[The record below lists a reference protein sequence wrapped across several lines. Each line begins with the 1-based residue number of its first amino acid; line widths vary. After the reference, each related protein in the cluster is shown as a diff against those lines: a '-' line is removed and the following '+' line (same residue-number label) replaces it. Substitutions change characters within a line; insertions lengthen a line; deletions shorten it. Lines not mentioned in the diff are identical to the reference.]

1 MKEPLSAIIL
11 VHGIGDQLQRS
22 TLNSFSRLFRRSA
35 TSQDYSQTV
44 RTLHPNSEHEFAYY
58 SERAEIN
65 RTPVLVAEMFWSDLS
80 TIRSGFLANLRNF
93 WRLAADAPDI
103 IYASLG
109 PAVMH
114 DKLRDYHS
122 LRVLRCLVCLAF
134 WTIYFPIVAY
144 NVAYAALFLW
154 LFVFRTLNSVIDDSR
169 IELTSPADLTF
180 AAGSILSLA
189 AILWLLR
196 RNALPTVK
204 PLMLWIGA
212 AIVVMAVISSS
223 NILIPQIATATG
235 TSLQTLST
243 LMGFSQ
249 AMTYQDYSAMMRPLG
264 ALWFIPVGVE
274 FIYLLSLPLLLLFF
288 RQRWRG
294 LLLGHATMFLTV
306 RLWLIVITTAW
317 LIIFSATLDADRMG
331 KVVNEILQ
339 SGRYISLIWLDIIVI
354 AMAFAF
360 SYARYALRSRIRRAK
375 ADSITYARL
384 IVPTAV
390 LMLPVGLS
398 CLLPS
403 AMFVC
408 DCGSHPNSCSISP
421 CRVMTEAT
429 KFILENA
436 ALILLVGG
444 VIIQNARGG
453 FKVVSDIVNY
463 FKTAPAHTRSNPIAG
478 LALAHAYDPRSDSS
492 FGGRLRSRFLT
503 VCKDL
508 TTTGGRIDRLYV
520 VAHSLGTII
529 ALDALRSAKVAA
541 ALPGIEFNLYT
552 MGSPYKNVFNF
563 YFPHMFPT
571 IGRSQLPSVT
581 ALTNIYRENDYV
593 GTQLSDGVGFV
604 TERRK
609 GPKGHF
615 GYFEDPDVVWELFR
629 YG

>member
-1 MKEPLSAIIL
+1 
-11 VHGIGDQLQRS
+11 
-22 TLNSFSRLFRRSA
+22 
-35 TSQDYSQTV
+35 
-44 RTLHPNSEHEFAYY
+44 
-58 SERAEIN
+58 
-65 RTPVLVAEMFWSDLS
+65 
-80 TIRSGFLANLRNF
+80 
-93 WRLAADAPDI
+93 
-103 IYASLG
+103 
-109 PAVMH
+109 MH

-204 PLMLWIGA
+204 PLILWIGA
-212 AIVVMAVISSS
+212 AMVAMAVLSSS
-223 NILIPQIATATG
+223 NILIPHIATATG
-235 TSLQTLST
+235 TSLQTLAT

-274 FIYLLSLPLLLLFF
+274 FIYLLSLPLLVLFF

-317 LIIFSATLDADRMG
+317 LMIFSATLDADRMA

-339 SGRYISLIWLDIIVI
+339 SGRYISLIWLDIVLF
-354 AMAFAF
+354 ALAF
-360 SYARYALRSRIRRAK
+360 SFSYGLYSLRSPIRRPK
-375 ADSITYARL
+375 FVPFPYGPFFF
-384 IVPTAV
+384 PTAV

-398 CLLPS
+398 CLLPF

-408 DCGSHPNSCSISP
+408 DCSSHPNSCSISP

-453 FKVVSDIVNY
+453 FKVGSDIVNY
-463 FKTAPAHTRSNPIAG
+463 CKTAAAHTRSNPTAG
-478 LALAHAYDPRSDSS
+478 L
-492 FGGRLRSRFLT
+492 RLRT
-503 VCKDL
+503 
-508 TTTGGRIDRLYV
+508 
-520 VAHSLGTII
+520 
-529 ALDALRSAKVAA
+529 
-541 ALPGIEFNLYT
+541 
-552 MGSPYKNVFNF
+552 
-563 YFPHMFPT
+563 
-571 IGRSQLPSVT
+571 
-581 ALTNIYRENDYV
+581 
-593 GTQLSDGVGFV
+593 
-604 TERRK
+604 
-609 GPKGHF
+609 
-615 GYFEDPDVVWELFR
+615 
-629 YG
+629 

>member
-1 MKEPLSAIIL
+1 MRELRSAIIL

-22 TLNSFSRLFRRSA
+22 TLNSFSRLLRQS
-35 TSQDYSQTV
+35 TVSQDYSQTL
-44 RTLHPNSEHEFAYY
+44 RTLDPNSEHEFAYF
-58 SERAEIN
+58 SETSEIN

-80 TIRSGFLANLRNF
+80 TIRTGLLANLRNF

-103 IYASLG
+103 IYAILG
-109 PAVMH
+109 PTVAH
-114 DKLRDYHS
+114 NKLRDYYA

-189 AILWLLR
+189 AIIWVLR
-196 RNALPTVK
+196 RNALPSAR
-204 PLMLWIGA
+204 PLTLWVGA
-212 AIVVMAVISSS
+212 AMVAMAVLSSS
-223 NILIPQIATATG
+223 NILIPHIAATTG
-235 TSLQTLST
+235 TSLQPLST

-249 AMTYQDYSAMMRPLG
+249 AMTYQDYSAMIRPLG

-294 LLLGHATMFLTV
+294 LLLGHATMFLTL

-317 LIIFSATLDADRMG
+317 LMIFSATLDADRMG
-331 KVVNEILQ
+331 KLVNEILQ
-339 SGRYISLIWLDIIVI
+339 SGKYISLIWLDVI
-354 AMAFAF
+354 TIALAFAF
-360 SYARYALRSRIRRAK
+360 SYARYGLRSCMHRAK
-375 ADSITYARL
+375 AGSIIYGRL

-390 LMLPVGLS
+390 LILPLGLS

-408 DCGSHPNSCSISP
+408 DCGSHPNTCSISP
-421 CRVMTEAT
+421 CHAMTEAT

-436 ALILLVGG
+436 ALILLIGG
-444 VIIQNARGG
+444 IIIQNAHGG
-453 FKVVSDIVNY
+453 FRVVSDIANY
-463 FKTAPAHTRSNPIAG
+463 FKTDAAHTRSNLIAG
-478 LALAHAYDPRSDSS
+478 LSLAYAFDPRSESS
-492 FGGRLRSRFLT
+492 FGGRLRHRFLML
-503 VCKDL
+503 CKDL
-508 TTTGGRIDRLYV
+508 TTNGGRIDRIYV
-520 VAHSLGTII
+520 VAHSLGTVIT
-529 ALDALRSAKVAA
+529 LDALRNAKVATV
-541 ALPGIEFNLYT
+541 LPGIEFNLYT
-552 MGSPYKNVFNF
+552 MGSPYKSIFNF
-563 YFPHMFPT
+563 YFPHLFPT
-571 IGRSQLPSVT
+571 IARSELPSVS

-593 GTQLSDGVGFV
+593 GTELSDGVGFV

-615 GYFEDPDVVWELFR
+615 GYFEDPEVVWELFK

>member
-1 MKEPLSAIIL
+1 
-11 VHGIGDQLQRS
+11 
-22 TLNSFSRLFRRSA
+22 
-35 TSQDYSQTV
+35 
-44 RTLHPNSEHEFAYY
+44 
-58 SERAEIN
+58 
-65 RTPVLVAEMFWSDLS
+65 
-80 TIRSGFLANLRNF
+80 
-93 WRLAADAPDI
+93 
-103 IYASLG
+103 
-109 PAVMH
+109 
-114 DKLRDYHS
+114 
-122 LRVLRCLVCLAF
+122 
-134 WTIYFPIVAY
+134 
-144 NVAYAALFLW
+144 
-154 LFVFRTLNSVIDDSR
+154 
-169 IELTSPADLTF
+169 
-180 AAGSILSLA
+180 
-189 AILWLLR
+189 
-196 RNALPTVK
+196 
-204 PLMLWIGA
+204 
-212 AIVVMAVISSS
+212 
-223 NILIPQIATATG
+223 
-235 TSLQTLST
+235 
-243 LMGFSQ
+243 
-249 AMTYQDYSAMMRPLG
+249 
-264 ALWFIPVGVE
+264 
-274 FIYLLSLPLLLLFF
+274 
-288 RQRWRG
+288 
-294 LLLGHATMFLTV
+294 
-306 RLWLIVITTAW
+306 
-317 LIIFSATLDADRMG
+317 
-331 KVVNEILQ
+331 
-339 SGRYISLIWLDIIVI
+339 
-354 AMAFAF
+354 
-360 SYARYALRSRIRRAK
+360 
-375 ADSITYARL
+375 
-384 IVPTAV
+384 
-390 LMLPVGLS
+390 MLPVGLS

-408 DCGSHPNSCSISP
+408 DCGSHPNSCSITP

-463 FKTAPAHTRSNPIAG
+463 FKTAAAHTRSNPIAG